1 MLENRTVMP
10 LSMLSAMAHPA
21 ATWGAVMA
29 FVLGLLLAAEVLT
42 SLTVPATNRART

>member
-1 MLENRTVMP
+1 
-10 LSMLSAMAHPA
+10 MLSATASPA

-29 FVLGLLLAAEVLT
+29 FVLGWLLAGEVLT